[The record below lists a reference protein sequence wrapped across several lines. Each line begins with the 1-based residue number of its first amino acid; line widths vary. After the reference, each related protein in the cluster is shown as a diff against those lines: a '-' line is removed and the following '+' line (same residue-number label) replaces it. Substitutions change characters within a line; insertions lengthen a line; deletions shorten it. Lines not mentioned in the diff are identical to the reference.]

1 VREVFGGTVKN
12 ILLGLLLLSP
22 FSAFAANSSIECTA
36 QVFESFDDGSSR
48 HNQLP
53 MTVEVENAAHLV
65 LSADLEEH
73 AFILNGPKEGPFRI
87 SIVDAPN
94 YTKGSV
100 STADFSKDGRLQLS
114 TVNGTLVYK
123 LECFKK

>member
-1 VREVFGGTVKN
+1 MKNVF
-12 ILLGLLLLSP
+12 LSLLLFSP
-22 FSAFAANSSIECTA
+22 VSVFAANLNIECSA
-36 QVFESFDDGSSR
+36 QVYESFDDGGSR
-48 HNQLP
+48 QNKIP
-53 MTVEVENAAHLV
+53 MTIEIENAAHIV
-65 LSADLEEH
+65 LSADLENH

-114 TVNGTLVYK
+114 TVNGPLVYK